1 MKNKTIAGHS
11 TNGSSTEYLKL
22 EIADEDIREQVNRQY
37 FGDRSFFLDK
47 ATAEHQESMMMVDDS
62 MLM

>member
-1 MKNKTIAGHS
+1 MQNKTIAGHS

-22 EIADEDIREQVNRQY
+22 EIADEDIREHVNRQY

-47 ATAEHQESMMMVDDS
+47 AAADHHESMMMVDDS
-62 MLM
+62 TLM